1 MAGEARKAAE
11 RLSSKKFNES
21 VNRHHVSEL
30 ARVKRE
36 TIEQCAKIADKA
48 QAKSEEEV
56 REFRRLKLS
65 GCAMQSQ
72 SEMSAFRT
80 VAAAIRSIA
89 QQDSANEGE

>member
-1 MAGEARKAAE
+1 MASERVQYPEIQNVEFSSVADADKCRRIAQAYKKA
-11 RLSSKKFNES
+11 
-21 VNRHHVSEL
+21 
-30 ARVKRE
+30 
-36 TIEQCAKIADKA
+36 TIEQCAQIADKA

-80 VAAAIRSIA
+80 VAAAIRSMA
-89 QQDSANEGE
+89 QEGE